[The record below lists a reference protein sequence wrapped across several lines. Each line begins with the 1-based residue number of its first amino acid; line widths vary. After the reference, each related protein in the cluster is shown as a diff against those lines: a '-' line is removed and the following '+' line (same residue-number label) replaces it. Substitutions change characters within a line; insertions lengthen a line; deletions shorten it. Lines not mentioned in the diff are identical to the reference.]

1 MRATAGRGVATPR
14 RRAKVHRTPPGAQN
28 RALRSRIEHAAA
40 ALHNGNYPGHRRVVS
55 EQLRSRRVKLT
66 AHAATKVRQDKAVH
80 PSRAQRPALRTKA
93 GTGLFQGVWAA
104 IIPSNEQTRLNGNTP
119 GDRTSP
125 QDSRGDRKT
134 APAGVAASQR
144 PSLVG
149 SLYAETA
156 LVAYSQP
163 NKKSTLSRLELGC

>member
-1 MRATAGRGVATPR
+1 M
-14 RRAKVHRTPPGAQN
+14 KVN
-28 RALRSRIEHAAA
+28 F
-40 ALHNGNYPGHRRVVS
+40 VS
-55 EQLRSRRVKLT
+55 EQLQLRRAKLA
-66 AHAATKVRQDKAVH
+66 AHAASKVRQDKGVH
-80 PSRAQRPALRTKA
+80 PSRAQRPGLRTKA

-125 QDSRGDRKT
+125 QDNRGDRKT

-156 LVAYSQP
+156 LVVYSGCGGAG
-163 NKKSTLSRLELGC
+163 LEG